1 MKIEHSLFNTIL
13 GNMQLTVADGTII
26 RCHFT
31 ELMSELNVQKSHQE
45 FVDQILA
52 YLAGKLKAF
61 DLPLAPSGTVF
72 QKQVWQELMNIPY
85 GKTIAYGALANKL
98 GANANPRNV
107 GQANGQNPIAI
118 IIPCHRVVG
127 ADMKLTGYAGGLE
140 RKLKLLQ
147 IEGAIQ
153 QATLF

>member
-1 MKIEHSLFNTIL
+1 MNIEHSLFNTIL
-13 GNMQLTVADGTII
+13 GNIQLSVQDGTII
-26 RCHFT
+26 KCHFT
-31 ELMSELNVQKSHQE
+31 ELNAASIVQKDHRDY
-45 FVDQILA
+45 VNQILA
-52 YLAGKLKAF
+52 YFAGDLKAF
-61 DLPLAPSGTVF
+61 DLPLAPSGTAF
-72 QKQVWQELMNIPY
+72 QKQVWQELMTIPY
-85 GKTIAYGALANKL
+85 GKTITYGALASRL
-98 GANANPRNV
+98 SENANPRNV

-140 RKLKLLQ
+140 RKRKLLE

>member
-13 GNMQLTVADGTII
+13 GNMQLTVADGAII

-31 ELMSELNVQKSHQE
+31 ELLSEPNVQESHQNYVE
-45 FVDQILA
+45 QILD
-52 YLAGKLKAF
+52 YFNGDLKTF
-61 DLPLAPSGTVF
+61 KLPLAPVGTAF

-85 GKTIAYGALANKL
+85 GKTITYGALSNRL
-98 GANANPRNV
+98 GENANPRNV

-140 RKLKLLQ
+140 RKRKLLE
-147 IEGAIQ
+147 IEGAFQ
-153 QATLF
+153 QQTLF